1 MSGLRVAVLDINSWK
16 KFEKGATRFFTRI
29 LILGINQHNTEFRF
43 CPVCGGPLKSLKLK
57 ENERIRLVC
66 SACDFIFYLD
76 PKVVACSILM
86 MDGKIVLLKR
96 GINPQKGKWVLPGG
110 YVDRGEEVEAAAIR
124 ETREECGLRTRI
136 ERLLG
141 IYSYPEHIPVVIV
154 YVAQYISG
162 DLVAGDE
169 TLEARLFS
177 KDRTPWQDLAFQST
191 VDALKDFYKHSTV
204 MKTNIP
210 SE

>member
-1 MSGLRVAVLDINSWK
+1 M
-16 KFEKGATRFFTRI
+16 
-29 LILGINQHNTEFRF
+29 GINQHNTEFRF
-43 CPVCGGPLKSLKLK
+43 CPVCGGPLKPLKLK
-57 ENERIRLVC
+57 ENERSRLVC

-141 IYSYPEHIPVVIV
+141 IYSYPELIPVVIV

-169 TLEARLFS
+169 TLEAGLFS
-177 KDRTPWQDLAFQST
+177 KDRIPWQDLAFQST

-204 MKTNIP
+204 MKTNTP